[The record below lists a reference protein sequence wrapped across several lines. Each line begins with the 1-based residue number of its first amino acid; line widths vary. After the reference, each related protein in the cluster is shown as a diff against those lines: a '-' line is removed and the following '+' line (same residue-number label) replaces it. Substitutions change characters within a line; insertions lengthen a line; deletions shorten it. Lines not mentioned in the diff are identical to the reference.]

1 MFDFTDEQIKRYSRH
16 IVLPEVGGKG
26 QKKIAE
32 SKVFLV
38 GAGGLG
44 SPSGY
49 YLTAAG
55 VGKIGIADSDTVEL
69 SNLQRQILHQ
79 TGSIGKSKVESARET
94 LQALNPEVE
103 IATYNERLTSENIL
117 GIIEDYDVVMDGSDN
132 FPTRYL
138 MNDACVLSNK
148 PLSYG
153 AIFRFEGQVM
163 TIIPGQGPCYRCL
176 FPEPPPPGLVPS
188 CQEAGV
194 LGVLPGVIG
203 LLQATEV
210 LKYILGKEVS
220 LKGHLLTYD
229 AMDMHFHKVKVP
241 RDKNCPICGE
251 NPTIK
256 ELIDYEEFCQARH

>member
-79 TGSIGKSKVESARET
+79 TGSIGKPKVESARET
-94 LQALNPEVE
+94 LQALNPGVE

-132 FPTRYL
+132 FGTFATGWVEAKQRTNHQLAPGHYS
-138 MNDACVLSNK
+138 LST
-148 PLSYG
+148 LS
-153 AIFRFEGQVM
+153 
-163 TIIPGQGPCYRCL
+163 T
-176 FPEPPPPGLVPS
+176 VP
-188 CQEAGV
+188 
-194 LGVLPGVIG
+194 
-203 LLQATEV
+203 
-210 LKYILGKEVS
+210 YVS
-220 LKGHLLTYD
+220 LIGGSRAEKSS
-229 AMDMHFHKVKVP
+229 
-241 RDKNCPICGE
+241 PISE
-251 NPTIK
+251 
-256 ELIDYEEFCQARH
+256 RR